1 MADSC
6 RDVVVSAAKAIN
18 NRRHGIVFRFS
29 YDWHVRDCVAKCN
42 GGKEREATK
51 LRGWG
56 IAAGGGPERRTPNNG
71 FTIIDNICEGNYA
84 GGITLDPTI
93 ADDPKTDEEDES
105 ARILVQRA
113 RISGNVCRGRRGGS
127 DMGGDSRFG
136 SHGIHVRNS
145 SNVVVTDNLCHD
157 NHYSGIQVV
166 NCSHVLVQANACYDN
181 DNGIGLF
188 SRTGLRDPDG
198 PAGGHV
204 VGVNMLYRN
213 TQDLVHGPYGKS
225 PRAFPGL
232 RLYGLHGNVEPE
244 CQLVAHP
251 GTLFEWHDERDQAG
265 ALYVKVRGS
274 GTRGWVRV
282 ETQAEKPCLDLPPE
296 LPIKP
301 T

>member
-1 MADSC
+1 M
-6 RDVVVSAAKAIN
+6 
-18 NRRHGIVFRFS
+18 
-29 YDWHVRDCVAKCN
+29 RDCVAKCN

-51 LRGWG
+51 LRGWASPP
-56 IAAGGGPERRTPNNG
+56 AAGRNDARRNG
-71 FTIIDNICEGNYA
+71 NTIIDNICEGNYA

-157 NHYSGIQVV
+157 NHYSGIQLV

-198 PAGGHV
+198 PVGG
-204 VGVNMLYRN
+204 
-213 TQDLVHGPYGKS
+213 
-225 PRAFPGL
+225 
-232 RLYGLHGNVEPE
+232 
-244 CQLVAHP
+244 
-251 GTLFEWHDERDQAG
+251 
-265 ALYVKVRGS
+265 
-274 GTRGWVRV
+274 
-282 ETQAEKPCLDLPPE
+282 
-296 LPIKP
+296 
-301 T
+301 